1 MKIFC
6 AYTELWPLDK
16 IIQNPKNDND
26 HKQEHAEL
34 LAKFMS
40 ARGIRHPIIISKR
53 SGFIVAGHLRLMAAQ
68 LLGLEEYPVDI
79 QEFESEAE
87 EYAFLS
93 GDNNIARYAEFNESK
108 FLSNLEELK
117 LDLETIDYQEFGFLD
132 FDFLKLD
139 KIEEKEKNDILN
151 DGNKEYILEVKLP
164 NELEFRDLFDDLESK
179 GYMVKEK

>member
-1 MKIFC
+1 MKIHC
-6 AYTELWPLDK
+6 AYTELWALDK
-16 IIQNPKNDND
+16 FVENPKNDND
-26 HKQEHAEL
+26 HKKEHAEL

-40 ARGIRHPIIISKR
+40 VRGVRHPIIVSKR
-53 SGFIVAGHLRLMAAQ
+53 SGFIVAGHLRLMAAHI
-68 LLGLEEYPVDI
+68 LGLEEYPVDL
-79 QEFESEAE
+79 QDFENEAD

-108 FLSNLEELK
+108 FLSNLEELN

-139 KIEEKEKNDILN
+139 KIEEEKDDILN

-164 NELEFRDLFDDLESK
+164 NELELRDLYDDLEGK